1 MNIFRTARAL
11 LLSNY
16 LKINGKDLAERG
28 DFERWTIRS
37 DGTTIRTENN
47 GVSEILPR
55 CARPFL
61 KKYCRKMNG
70 GDLTENGDFE
80 STKIRSHGSCFII
93 TKIYGAL
100 DFSALSVPFS

>member
-1 MNIFRTARAL
+1 M
-11 LLSNY
+11 
-16 LKINGKDLAERG
+16 NGKDLAERG

-70 GDLTENGDFE
+70 GDLTENGNSQRGAIRLHIQILRAARAVFFRSLRKVNIGDLTE
-80 STKIRSHGSCFII
+80 RGHLQKIEHF
-93 TKIYGAL
+93 K
-100 DFSALSVPFS
+100 

>member
-1 MNIFRTARAL
+1 M
-11 LLSNY
+11 
-16 LKINGKDLAERG
+16 NGKDLAERG

-70 GDLTENGDFE
+70 GDLTKNCDIQ
-80 STKIRSHGSCFII
+80 TRKNHLHCQ
-93 TKIYGAL
+93 
-100 DFSALSVPFS
+100 FSGLRAPVRCAGRAGLTHVA